1 MKRFYEDGTGKIKM
15 EQKEKHPARK
25 ILEQGGWIDEDSF
38 ELMLRE
44 EAEDNRMSAR
54 HSPPITHENIS
65 TKTSMCFALLRAFS
79 MSLAPRYCEVIIAP
93 PVANAEKSWMTRLF
107 I

>member
-25 ILEQGGWIDEDSF
+25 ILEQGVWIDEDSF

-44 EAEDNRMSAR
+44 EAEDNRMSTLE
-54 HSPPITHENIS
+54 SIEENLIQVNKTLYAILKYIS
-65 TKTSMCFALLRAFS
+65 NN
-79 MSLAPRYCEVIIAP
+79 PQD
-93 PVANAEKSWMTRLF
+93 
-107 I
+107 